1 MFSKIIVDL
10 IDNYRETDEYNE
22 KVDDLDLIGIEKENR
37 QIIKNNIVVFK
48 EIGLNLNED
57 DILKKKIDE
66 IYIEI
71 INTLIRS
78 KKIEYF
84 EYAYNIFEQLDLKNI
99 SLTKIIFNGLMN
111 EQNFIKDYELNY
123 IEDLND
129 ERKINFYYL
138 FLEFIFKNPIYIY
151 NVPFLL
157 KAKNLFLELL
167 KKEMF
172 KNLKINKKMEII
184 APKNS

>member
-22 KVDDLDLIGIEKENR
+22 KADDLELIGIEEENR

-57 DILKKKIDE
+57 DILKKKKDE
-66 IYIEI
+66 IYFEI

-111 EQNFIKDYELNY
+111 EQNFIKDYEINY
-123 IEDLND
+123 IEYLNA
-129 ERKINFYYL
+129 ERKANFYYL
-138 FLEFIFKNPIYIY
+138 FLEFIFKNPI
-151 NVPFLL
+151 
-157 KAKNLFLELL
+157 
-167 KKEMF
+167 
-172 KNLKINKKMEII
+172 
-184 APKNS
+184 